1 MYFILNKTRKDVE
14 THKGGWPSERIAH
27 LLFHRCEITVISTG
41 SNTIKFPELKED
53 YITELDKGT
62 SIEDAKEMYMGVHG
76 EMYLKDPYKEN
87 EDYVEIPSQ
96 RSFPFVFPDY
106 CSYDKDK
113 KVTVEEY
120 FNRH

>member
-1 MYFILNKTRKDVE
+1 MYL
-14 THKGGWPSERIAH
+14 
-27 LLFHRCEITVISTG
+27 
-41 SNTIKFPELKED
+41 
-53 YITELDKGT
+53 
-62 SIEDAKEMYMGVHG
+62 GVHG

-87 EDYVEIPSQ
+87 EDYVEILSQ
-96 RSFPFVFPDY
+96 HSFPFVFPDY

>member
-14 THKGGWPSERIAH
+14 TYPGGWPSERIEH
-27 LLFHRCEITVISTG
+27 LLFKRNEIIVISTG
-41 SNTIKFPELKED
+41 SNTIKYPELKEE
-53 YITELDKGT
+53 YITELNNGT
-62 SIEDAKEMYMGVHG
+62 SIEDAKEMYMASIG
-76 EMYLKDPYKEN
+76 ENYLK
-87 EDYVEIPSQ
+87 EDWRGDSVEICDAN
-96 RSFPFVFPDY
+96 SFPFVFPDY